1 MPTEQY
7 AIWMTHSTD
16 TVEQYLL
23 PCLVGFLWSLL
34 VVFKSLIF
42 NISSLSF
49 LNAQG
54 IKVLEGYRNYVAT
67 HMMQAIWPS
76 HIWWQI
82 KHIDNVRRQLW

>member
-1 MPTEQY
+1 MPTKQY

-16 TVEQYLL
+16 TIEQYLL
-23 PCLVGFLWSLL
+23 PCLVGFLQSLL

-54 IKVLEGYRNYVAT
+54 IKVLEGYRHCVAT
-67 HMMQAIWPS
+67 HAYDASYMAIPYMMT
-76 HIWWQI
+76 
-82 KHIDNVRRQLW
+82 N